1 LSLVSDGLS
10 LRERIAR
17 LRVDVTPLRT
27 SRDFRLLFAAGTVF
41 YLGAMVSYVALP
53 YQIYQ
58 LTGSNFAV
66 GAMALVELLP
76 LVVFGLYGG
85 ALADHV
91 DRRRMLVLCG
101 IAQVVL
107 TAGLLGNALL
117 DDPSVWTIYVI
128 GFLLTIAQSL
138 QRPSR
143 EALVPRVVRHDELP
157 AATAVQSLGM
167 QVGTLLGPA
176 LGGVLVATAGVPWAF
191 AVDVAGLV
199 VATLLFA
206 ALRHYPPTEHSTPP
220 SVASIVGGV
229 RYAVGRRDLLGTYV
243 IDMVAMFMAMPIVL
257 FPAFAEDVLERPGF
271 LGLLYTAESVGTLL
285 ATLTS
290 GWTTRFHHH
299 GRAVVVASMCWGG
312 SMALVGLSPNVW
324 FAMAFLAFAGG
335 ADMISGIFRATIW
348 NQTVPDHLRG
358 RLAGIE
364 MLSYSLGPMG
374 GSARAGL
381 VADLTSVRASIVSGG
396 VLCVAGVAAT
406 AAALPSFWRYDA
418 RTDEHAT
425 HEREVRARRAAE
437 DEARRTADDEARR
450 TAEHLAEPVETTDA
464 GHFPR

>member
-1 LSLVSDGLS
+1 MTST
-10 LRERIAR
+10 LRERLAR

-27 SRDFRLLFAAGTVF
+27 SRDFRRLFAAGTVF
-41 YLGAMVSYVALP
+41 YVGAMVSYVALP

-66 GAMALVELLP
+66 GAMALVELVP

-117 DDPSVWTIYVI
+117 DDPSVWAIYGI

-143 EALVPRVVRHDELP
+143 EALLPRVVRHDEMA
-157 AATAVQSLGM
+157 AATAVASLGM

-176 LGGVLVATAGVPWAF
+176 LGGVLVATAGVPWA
-191 AVDVAGLV
+191 
-199 VATLLFA
+199 
-206 ALRHYPPTEHSTPP
+206 
-220 SVASIVGGV
+220 
-229 RYAVGRRDLLGTYV
+229 YAVGRRDLLGTYV

-257 FPAFAEDVLERPGF
+257 FPAFAEEVLERPGF

-312 SMALVGLSPNVW
+312 SMALVGLSPSVW
-324 FAMAFLAFAGG
+324 FALVFLALAGA
-335 ADMISGIFRATIW
+335 ADMISGIFRSTIW
-348 NQTVPDHLRG
+348 NQTIPDHLRG

-406 AAALPSFWRYDA
+406 AAALPSFWRYDS

-425 HEREVRARRAAE
+425 REREVRERRAAE
-437 DEARRTADDEARR
+437 EAERH
-450 TAEHLAEPVETTDA
+450 TAEQLAEPVDTTDA